1 MTAPSWT
8 PEAGALVVLVNNA
21 TGTQDVATV
30 VDVAEHGAG
39 GPSAIVCGV
48 AFRPSETGMAWRAG
62 NLAILPTTTPG
73 CAELVARWHV
83 TAAAETLNLE
93 AIRLLNRA
101 YNGRPIDLAP
111 ATEALDA
118 LRAAATTLTALET
131 R

>member
-8 PEAGALVVLVNNA
+8 PEADEPVIFINDA
-21 TGTQDVATV
+21 TGTQNIATV
-30 VDVAEHGAG
+30 TGVIEHGAG
-39 GPSAIVCGV
+39 GPSAIVCGM

-73 CAELVARWHV
+73 CEGLVARWHV
-83 TAAAETLNLE
+83 TAAAELLNLE

-101 YNGRPIDLAP
+101 HNGAPIDLAP
-111 ATEALDA
+111 ATAALDA